1 MGFFDRLRA
10 AVAGGPAKSAADG
23 RNFWFEAR
31 CAGCGE
37 LLHGRVDMYNE
48 LSLRDDAPGYIVRKT
63 LIGSQRC
70 YRPIEVTFYFDTNR
84 QLTKREIRGGE
95 FVDDEPDQAA

>member
-10 AVAGGPAKSAADG
+10 AVAGSPAKSAAAG
-23 RNFWFEAR
+23 RNYWFQVR

-37 LLHGRVDMYNE
+37 LVRGRVDMYNE
-48 LSLRDDAPGYIVRKT
+48 LSLRDDEPGFVVRKT

-70 YRPIEVTFYFDTNR
+70 YRPIEVTFYFHENR
-84 QLTKREIRGGE
+84 LLAKREIRGGE